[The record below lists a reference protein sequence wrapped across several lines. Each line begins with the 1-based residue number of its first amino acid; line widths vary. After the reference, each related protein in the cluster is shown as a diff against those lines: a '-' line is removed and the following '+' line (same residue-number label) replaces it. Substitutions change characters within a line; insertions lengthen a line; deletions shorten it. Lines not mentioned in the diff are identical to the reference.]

1 MPSVTITVA
10 VLTFHRP
17 EKLRRGLS
25 LIVEQVE
32 LLNAD
37 AGRKFSA
44 DVVVIDND
52 PAGGAGP
59 VARSIGS
66 EHVRYIVEPEP
77 GISAGRN
84 RALDETT
91 GRDLLVFIDDDEQPL
106 DGWLTALLDTWSNT
120 RAAAVMGRVV
130 SKFEGEL
137 DPWVAAGEFFRRRR
151 MTTGT
156 EITVAAAGN
165 LLLDLDQVRALG
177 VRFDN
182 NLGLSGGEDTLF
194 SRLLVRRGGRIVW
207 CDESVA
213 DDYVPADRVTREWV
227 RHRAWSHG
235 NTASLID
242 LYLADGP
249 ARRVCVRATIAG
261 RGALRIAGG
270 LGRYAFGRATRSYRH
285 QARGLRTAG
294 RGAGML
300 LGAVGLVYQEYAR
313 DTQGFR
319 SRLHRVPRGWL
330 NNADAHGRST
340 GKEATWPS

>member
-1 MPSVTITVA
+1 MPTVTVA

-17 EKLRRGLS
+17 EKLRRGLA

-32 LLNAD
+32 RLNAD
-37 AGRKFSA
+37 AGGKFSA

-52 PAGGAGP
+52 PAGSAGP
-59 VARSIGS
+59 VSTSIGS
-66 EHVRYIVEPEP
+66 EHVRYVVEPEP

-84 RALDETT
+84 RALDETAD
-91 GRDLLVFIDDDEQPL
+91 RDLLVFIDDDEQPL
-106 DGWLTALLDTWSNT
+106 EGWLAALLDTWSGT

-151 MTTGT
+151 MKTGT

-165 LLLDLDQVRALG
+165 LLLDLNQVQALG

-194 SRLLVRRGGRIVW
+194 SRMLVQRGGRMVW

-213 DDYVPADRVTREWV
+213 DDYVPADRVTRAWV
-227 RHRAWSHG
+227 RNRAWSHG
-235 NTASLID
+235 NTASVID

-249 ARRVCVRATIAG
+249 ARRLRMRATIAG

-270 LGRYAFGRATRSYRH
+270 LCRYAFGRATRSYRH
-285 QARGLRTAG
+285 QGRGLRTAG

-300 LGAVGLVYQEYAR
+300 LGAAGLVYQEYAR
-313 DTQGFR
+313 DADGFR
-319 SRLHRVPRGWL
+319 SRLHRMPPGWL
-330 NNADAHGRST
+330 AGADGHRRSA
-340 GKEATWPS
+340 GKEPTWPV